1 VAALSRD
8 ADRDPGEGTGGEDG
22 GGESAA
28 GPGPERGSGSGSD
41 PAPGLEVETG
51 AGTAATARADAPDA
65 RIARRFPAVVLAWRN
80 LRRNRLRSGL
90 AALGICIG
98 VFAVVT
104 LGVFGTALQLSATAE
119 LGGLGDQVIVS
130 PAAEAG
136 AGGGTGDGGGDAL
149 TPRQLAAVER
159 AAAGRGTVVPLYT
172 DEGVARA
179 GGERAFVQVYGTNRP
194 AALFDGRDGALP
206 ARHRGGAIVGPAAA
220 AELGLRVGSTV
231 ELDGEQYRVVAITA
245 EGEDVTPIRPDN
257 AIVLS
262 ERAFAGGY
270 DRAVV
275 VADSPAAAAAVADEV
290 RRTVNARVERVEV
303 FELSSVLDAI
313 SEFFTLLN
321 RFLIGLGAVSLF
333 VAGVSILNVM
343 LMSTAERRGEIGV
356 MRAVGIHREDVLRML
371 LVEAALLGAVGGLA
385 GAALSVAAAAGLWAF
400 TPIGF
405 GALAAPRNLGYV
417 VGGFA
422 FGVVVALASGLYP
435 AWRAAGERPV
445 EALRG

>member
-1 VAALSRD
+1 M
-8 ADRDPGEGTGGEDG
+8 
-22 GGESAA
+22 
-28 GPGPERGSGSGSD
+28 
-41 PAPGLEVETG
+41 EVETG
-51 AGTAATARADAPDA
+51 TGTAAAGRGDGDGAGARF
-65 RIARRFPAVVLAWRN
+65 ARRFPAVVLAWRN

-130 PAAEAG
+130 PAAEAE
-136 AGGGTGDGGGDAL
+136 GDDVL

-172 DEGVARA
+172 DEGVARV
-179 GGERAFVQVYGTNRP
+179 GGERTFVQVYGTNRP
-194 AALFDGRDGALP
+194 AALFDGREGALP
-206 ARHRGGAIVGPAAA
+206 ARHRGGAIVGPAVA
-220 AELGLRVGSTV
+220 AELDLRVGSTV

-257 AIVLS
+257 AVVLS
-262 ERAFAGGY
+262 ERPFAGGY

-275 VADSPAAAAAVADEV
+275 VADSPGAAAAVADEV
-290 RRTVNARVERVEV
+290 RRTVNVRVRRVEV

-313 SEFFTLLN
+313 AEFFTLLN

-356 MRAVGIHREDVLRML
+356 MRAVGIHRGDVLRML
-371 LVEAALLGAVGGLA
+371 LVEAALLGAVGGVA
-385 GAALSVAAAAGLWAF
+385 GAALSVVAAAGLWAF
-400 TPIGF
+400 TPIGIE
-405 GALAAPRNLGYV
+405 ALAAPRNAGYV

-422 FGVVVALASGLYP
+422 FGVIVALASGLYP